1 MVITNIMNLIIMN
14 HTIKNKHKEEQTMP
28 ILRINEVT
36 VHSYSMSAKL
46 KKNQKNLTKIIKN
59 TCFLFFIFV
68 YLY

>member
-1 MVITNIMNLIIMN
+1 
-14 HTIKNKHKEEQTMP
+14 MP

-68 YLY
+68 YLL